1 MLIVLSPAKALD
13 VTTPAPCAGTASPAL
28 LEDAAQLAAQLQTYS
43 PAQLAELM
51 GLSDKLAQLN
61 FIRWAQWKPPFG
73 ASNAKP
79 AIFTFNGDVYT
90 GLAATTLS
98 ASALAYL
105 QAHVRIL
112 SGLYGVLRPLDWMQA
127 YRLEMGCPLANIRGR
142 DLYAFWGKQLTA
154 LLQAQA
160 QTDTNPALINLA
172 SQEYWRSIQAED
184 LGIPVITPIFQSKRG
199 TQYKVISLY
208 AKRARGLMTRFA
220 AEQNCQHPNDL
231 QAFSQEGYYFS
242 AEASTNYT
250 WVFRREVD

>member
-90 GLAATTLS
+90 SECRHGFKIVFCFVHL
-98 ASALAYL
+98 
-105 QAHVRIL
+105 I
-112 SGLYGVLRPLDWMQA
+112 SGIEFL
-127 YRLEMGCPLANIRGR
+127 
-142 DLYAFWGKQLTA
+142 
-154 LLQAQA
+154 
-160 QTDTNPALINLA
+160 
-172 SQEYWRSIQAED
+172 
-184 LGIPVITPIFQSKRG
+184 
-199 TQYKVISLY
+199 
-208 AKRARGLMTRFA
+208 
-220 AEQNCQHPNDL
+220 
-231 QAFSQEGYYFS
+231 
-242 AEASTNYT
+242 
-250 WVFRREVD
+250 